1 MEFAQLQALVEQAL
15 EDRKLTRTEL
25 EQIVSAIR
33 SDGKISPEELRLLES
48 IREKV
53 LHREIQV
60 VETAD

>member
-15 EDRKLTRTEL
+15 EDKKLTRTEL
-25 EQIVSAIR
+25 DQIVSAIR

>member
-1 MEFAQLQALVEQAL
+1 MEFTQLQALVEQAL

-33 SDGKISPEELRLLES
+33 SDGKISPEELHLLES

>member
-1 MEFAQLQALVEQAL
+1 MEFTQLQALVEQAL
-15 EDRKLTRTEL
+15 EDKKLTRTEL

>member
-1 MEFAQLQALVEQAL
+1 MEFTQLQALVEQAL

>member
-25 EQIVSAIR
+25 DQIVSAIR

>member
-53 LHREIQV
+53 LRREIQV

>member
-15 EDRKLTRTEL
+15 EDKKLTRTEL